1 MVLTL
6 RSCRVNSGRESQK
19 HLHFYLYLKENTIIQ
34 MYIFFSAKMETPTA
48 STDLNNLDAIPIDE
62 QQLYDWGIE
71 HRLDQYYGN
80 PDQAPNQYPYPT
92 QQNNNKATIGYILPE
107 HVQNQ
112 ENAYLVTIN
121 SDDPKQSKVG
131 PNLPGNPVP
140 PLKMDKKYH
149 KNIRPNG
156 VPGRRPILPTV
167 DMDANELLKVNMSL
181 NYPKMV

>member
-1 MVLTL
+1 M
-6 RSCRVNSGRESQK
+6 ESP
-19 HLHFYLYLKENTIIQ
+19 
-34 MYIFFSAKMETPTA
+34 AA
-48 STDLNNLDAIPIDE
+48 STDLNNLDAIPIDD

-80 PDQAPNQYPYPT
+80 PDQQPPSNQYPYQPGSNPP
-92 QQNNNKATIGYILPE
+92 QNNNKTTTIGYILPE

-112 ENAYLVTIN
+112 ENAYLVTIT
-121 SDDPKQSKVG
+121 DDQKPAKNG
-131 PNLPGNPVP
+131 LNLPINPVP

-167 DMDANELLKVNMSL
+167 DMDANELLKVNRMAL
-181 NYPKMV
+181 TNH